1 MFEEYEGNAR
11 TFVNDVACEL
21 GHPDNHR
28 SAIRIMTSVM
38 HTIRDILTV
47 EESLHL
53 ISELPL
59 FIKGFYVNEWHVGEK
74 KKIKDK
80 DEFIEQLLLHD
91 TKTGP
96 LYFGTDEKA
105 IKNVKAV
112 LRALRKH
119 VTQGEIDD
127 IIVQFPAELK
137 DLWLTDENILSLPDS
152 RQK

>member
-1 MFEEYEGNAR
+1 MFEEYENSAR
-11 TFVNDVACEL
+11 KFVHDLACEL
-21 GHPDNHR
+21 EHPDNHK

-53 ISELPL
+53 ISQLPL
-59 FIKGFYVNEWHVGEK
+59 FIKGFYVTDWHLGEK

-80 DEFIEQLLLHD
+80 DEFIERLLLQD
-91 TKTGP
+91 VRTGP
-96 LYFGTDEKA
+96 LYFGTDERA

-112 LRALRKH
+112 LRVLRKH

-127 IIVQFPAELK
+127 IIGQFPAVLK
-137 DLWLTDENILSLPDS
+137 ILWLTDETAIPLPDG
-152 RQK
+152 QHK